1 VASYTKN
8 VYTQKVQRIF
18 ETIALLVSACL
29 EKIHFIKSIGNSKS
43 RINIHAKRLKML
55 TSISTKFSQATGEN
69 DMLKIIGEH
78 FLQVIPNVRLS
89 LVVVDKESQKFIIS
103 QIHSE
108 DKIKS
113 VKIAF
118 PMGENLLISAMETG
132 EPQFYGNMGNKKTAE
147 MHKLGIEYAWSIPI
161 FENNEVTR
169 LLNIGMKVMPQYKD
183 DLIDIFTILSSVFSA
198 ALENIKANEII
209 AYRAHYD
216 LLTGAHNRHSFQEKI
231 THLINKKPA
240 KPFSFFIVDLDNF
253 KYINDTFGHATGDD
267 LLKEAAKRLSE
278 CARGSDTVARL
289 GGDEFLLILDDDDKT
304 NYNKTSHHPETGIRH
319 VAERIIKSFAKPFVI
334 EGQELNITPSIGFA
348 IYPKDGEDSN
358 KLMRHADAAMYRSK
372 NDGKNTYCFYSPEM
386 TVQAKMRMKVESQ
399 LRHALE
405 RNEFYIEYQPIVNLK
420 SGGIVKAEA
429 LLRWNCDELGMITP
443 DYFIPIAEETAM
455 ILPIGKWVIKKACE
469 QVRNWRDSGW
479 KNICITINVSARQFQ
494 PDSFLVETVREALK
508 NNDLPSDAIQ
518 LELTEG
524 ILLEE
529 SSGSAEIMKQIE
541 NMGIKL
547 LIDDFGTGYASLS
560 YLQRYNFD
568 SLKIDR
574 SYIDNVLRNEQ
585 DAKLVKAVIAMANSL
600 GLSVVSEGV
609 ETKEQLNF
617 LLAADCELMQ
627 GYYFSKPVCA
637 DEFVVLLKKTNRTH
651 TAVKSLELIHV
662 GLQEQPDIETC
673 R

>member
-1 VASYTKN
+1 MFNMNYEPEIQEVVLSGKSLTVLVVDDSKVIRSAIREILEIGNLQVTEACDGKEALESINESVINNNLPDLILLDVVMPKMDGISVLQMLRQTYSKLQLPIILVTSQGSAREMVQALDLGANDYVTKPIDFDVLWARLTNQLMQKQAAEFLCSAQHSLEKQIKQRTAELKSINQQLEKEIEVRLLAEDRLQKQASYDELTGLPNRSLAADRLKQ
-8 VYTQKVQRIF
+8 T
-18 ETIALLVSACL
+18 L
-29 EKIHFIKSIGNSKS
+29 IK
-43 RINIHAKRLKML
+43 AKRHSLKPCV
-55 TSISTKFSQATGEN
+55 A
-69 DMLKIIGEH
+69 
-78 FLQVIPNVRLS
+78 FL
-89 LVVVDKESQKFIIS
+89 
-103 QIHSE
+103 
-108 DKIKS
+108 
-113 VKIAF
+113 
-118 PMGENLLISAMETG
+118 
-132 EPQFYGNMGNKKTAE
+132 
-147 MHKLGIEYAWSIPI
+147 
-161 FENNEVTR
+161 
-169 LLNIGMKVMPQYKD
+169 
-183 DLIDIFTILSSVFSA
+183 
-198 ALENIKANEII
+198 
-209 AYRAHYD
+209 
-216 LLTGAHNRHSFQEKI
+216 
-231 THLINKKPA
+231 
-240 KPFSFFIVDLDNF
+240 DLDNF